1 MLTIRLNEFFREENE
16 SGDYETRDSFSD
28 SCSDESESEKLWRWD
43 GCSSEDGGSEQ
54 DNLCHL
60 NDRLGDLYFRYFE
73 RSTPYARVPLM
84 DKVLSL
90 AFHLFLSLSLSFS
103 LIRLSKHGND

>member
-28 SCSDESESEKLWRWD
+28 SCSDESENEKSWRCD

-54 DNLCHL
+54 DNLWSS
-60 NDRLGDLYFRYFE
+60 NDRLGNLYFEYFE

-84 DKVLSL
+84 DKVPLLISL
-90 AFHLFLSLSLSFS
+90 AFHLFSLSLSL
-103 LIRLSKHGND
+103 